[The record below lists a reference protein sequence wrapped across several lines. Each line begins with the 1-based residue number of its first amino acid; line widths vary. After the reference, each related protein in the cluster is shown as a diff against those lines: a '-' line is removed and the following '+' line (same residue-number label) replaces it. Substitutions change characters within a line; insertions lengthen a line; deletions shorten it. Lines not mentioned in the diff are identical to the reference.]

1 MARDR
6 SGGGSRI
13 VKVLFGEHSTIDIV
27 DASVTYRA
35 GCEQCGWVDSARYSV
50 GAAAKSAE
58 SHERACE
65 GEKTQEGEEIT
76 SDPF

>member
-6 SGGGSRI
+6 SGSGNRI
-13 VKVLFGEHSTIDIV
+13 VRVLVGEHSTIDIV

-35 GCEQCGWVDSARYSV
+35 GCERCGWVDSARYSV

-58 SHERACE
+58 THETACE
-65 GEKTQEGEEIT
+65 GERTKEGENCPSE
-76 SDPF
+76 PF

>member
-6 SGGGSRI
+6 TGGGNRT
-13 VKVLFGEHSTIDIV
+13 VRVLVGEHSTIDIV

-35 GCEQCGWVDSARYSV
+35 GCERCGWMDSARYSV

-58 SHERACE
+58 AHERACE
-65 GEKTQEGEEIT
+65 GERTQEGEENP
-76 SDPF
+76 SEPF